1 MHHLKFLALL
11 LTATGTFALDNGLAR
26 TPSLGFNGYNAFSCD
41 GSENDYKTAADQL
54 VSLGL
59 KDAGYQYLNI
69 DCGWQGKA
77 RNASGSFTWNTQ
89 LFPSGIPSLV
99 NYVHQKGLKFGLY
112 GDAGYYSCD
121 ATGGNSKWLGSRG
134 YEKQD
139 AILYASWNIDY
150 LKYDNCYITAPNDFV
165 NHNPSIQL
173 QPFYAL
179 MRDAL
184 NSTGRSIVYSV
195 CEWGIQDP
203 ARWEPTGN
211 SWRMS
216 NDIADGWDHVVRIIN
231 EVFPITGFTRP
242 GAWNDLDMLE
252 VGNSGMTLEE
262 QKTHFAFWAAA
273 KSPLL
278 IGTKLTGISTDALA
292 ILKNPRLLA
301 VNQDPLGKSISL
313 QRRYAGDKDVWSGP
327 LSDGSTVV
335 IVINWKNSARSLT
348 FDLADIGASSANA
361 VDLWTGSSLGKL
373 TGSYTANIAAHGS
386 FALKLSSVQTIA
398 APTFTYYNAASTAN
412 TLSGGANTR
421 VVNSTATVVGYV
433 GNGAGT
439 LKFNNIDGGAGGT
452 KLVAFDYIHADWT
465 MSNTA
470 CSNCRNAYVS
480 VNGGTAVQ
488 VQFPISGMTW
498 DILYSGF
505 KVSLSGFN
513 SGKTNTITITNPS
526 AYAPDFYRIGIA
538 N

>member
-1 MHHLKFLALL
+1 
-11 LTATGTFALDNGLAR
+11 
-26 TPSLGFNGYNAFSCD
+26 
-41 GSENDYKTAADQL
+41 
-54 VSLGL
+54 
-59 KDAGYQYLNI
+59 
-69 DCGWQGKA
+69 
-77 RNASGSFTWNTQ
+77 
-89 LFPSGIPSLV
+89 
-99 NYVHQKGLKFGLY
+99 
-112 GDAGYYSCD
+112 
-121 ATGGNSKWLGSRG
+121 
-134 YEKQD
+134 
-139 AILYASWNIDY
+139 
-150 LKYDNCYITAPNDFV
+150 
-165 NHNPSIQL
+165 
-173 QPFYAL
+173 
-179 MRDAL
+179 
-184 NSTGRSIVYSV
+184 
-195 CEWGIQDP
+195 
-203 ARWEPTGN
+203 
-211 SWRMS
+211 MS
-216 NDIADGWDHVVRIIN
+216 NDIANGWDHVVRIIN
-231 EVFPITGFTRP
+231 EVFPITGFARP

-252 VGNSGMTLEE
+252 VGNSGMTVEE

-278 IGTKLTGISTDALA
+278 IGTTLARISTDALA

-301 VNQDPLGKSISL
+301 VNQDSLGKSIGL
-313 QRRYAGDKDVWSGP
+313 QRRYAGDKDIWSGP
-327 LSDGSTVV
+327 LADGSTVV
-335 IVINWKNSARSLT
+335 IVINWQNSARSLT

-386 FALKLSSVQTIA
+386 FALKLSSVQTRA
-398 APTFTYYNAASTAN
+398 APTFTYYNAASTTN

-421 VVNSTATVVGYV
+421 VVNSTVTVVGFV

-452 KLVAFDYIHADWT
+452 KLVAIDYIHADWT

-505 KVSLSGFN
+505 KVSLSGFQ
-513 SGKTNTITITNPS
+513 SGKSNTITITNPS
-526 AYAPDFYRIGIA
+526 AYAPDFYRIGVA

>member
-1 MHHLKFLALL
+1 MPKARSYITLRAMYHLKFLPLL
-11 LTATGTFALDNGLAR
+11 LAATGALALDNGLSR
-26 TPSLGFNGYNAFSCD
+26 TPALGFNGYNT
-41 GSENDYKTAADQL
+41 NYKTTADQL

-59 KDAGYQYLNI
+59 KDVGYQYLNI
-69 DCGWQGKA
+69 DCGWQGTA
-77 RNASGSFTWNTQ
+77 RNSSGAFTWNTA

-112 GDAGYYSCD
+112 GDAGCVLPPRYRCN
-121 ATGGNSKWLGSRG
+121 ATGEFKTPRAGSLRG
-134 YEKQD
+134 THGG
-139 AILYASWNIDY
+139 
-150 LKYDNCYITAPNDFV
+150 C
-165 NHNPSIQL
+165 
-173 QPFYAL
+173 
-179 MRDAL
+179 R
-184 NSTGRSIVYSV
+184 
-195 CEWGIQDP
+195 
-203 ARWEPTGN
+203 
-211 SWRMS
+211 S

-231 EVFPITGFTRP
+231 EVFPITGFARP

-252 VGNSGMTLEE
+252 VGNKGMTIEE

-278 IGTKLTGISTDALA
+278 IGTNLATISSDALA

-301 VNQDPLGKSISL
+301 VNQDSLGKSIGL

-327 LSDGSTVV
+327 LADGSTVV
-335 IVINWKNSARSLT
+335 IVINWQNSARSLS
-348 FDLADIGASSANA
+348 FNLADIGASSAN
-361 VDLWTGSSLGKL
+361 VIDLWTGSNLGKL
-373 TGSYTANIAAHGS
+373 NGSYTANIAAHGS
-386 FALKLSSVQTIA
+386 FALKLSSIQVVIP
-398 APTFTYYNAASTAN
+398 PTFTYYAAASPSN

-421 VVNSTATVVGYV
+421 VVNSTITMVGYV

-505 KVSLSGFN
+505 KVSLSGFQ
-513 SGKTNTITITNPS
+513 SGKNNIITITNPS